1 MFGILKC
8 RVEIVQESFFVVADV
23 VQVQVQV
30 ERLLCLTTAVALET
44 FYSVLRN
51 QLPVWRGAPGRA
63 NFAKF

>member
-30 ERLLCLTTAVALET
+30 ERLLCLTTAVAVDT
-44 FYSVLRN
+44 FLLGSS
-51 QLPVWRGAPGRA
+51 QLAPDLAWSARA
-63 NFAKF
+63 R